1 MKNWTRRR
9 AFALTIIATMYGC
22 DGSEP
27 EETGEEAE
35 AEVELT
41 DRVAIAP
48 EALASLNLTY
58 ARAERVELAPSLEVP
73 AELMPAPDR
82 VASVGSRVA
91 GRVVSVAV
99 NTGDRVTQDQPLV
112 TMESAEAGS
121 AWADLMAA
129 RARESAAGQAMERQ
143 QRLHDSRV
151 TSARA
156 FEEAAAAFEV
166 ARAERQAAQTRLATF
181 GADATGDPPDDPAR
195 LTLVSPIAGT
205 VTARW
210 THPGDWV
217 EPSNTILEVVDLSQ
231 LWLKAA
237 VYEQEMRFVAVGQ
250 RVQVEVR
257 ALPENVF
264 EGTVDRV
271 EGTLDENTRS
281 VNVRIVLPNLD
292 RTLRPGMFATARIQ
306 ATHDHEARNLLAIPW
321 AAVQEIDGHQA
332 VFVRVGE
339 GEFELR
345 SVHTAERAGD
355 MVEILTG
362 LEEGEEVVA
371 DGSFLLKGQLLRS
384 TLAEEEH

>member
-166 ARAERQAAQTRLATF
+166 ASR
-181 GADATGDPPDDPAR
+181 ATGRPDPPCDVRGRCHGRP
-195 LTLVSPIAGT
+195 
-205 VTARW
+205 
-210 THPGDWV
+210 PG
-217 EPSNTILEVVDLSQ
+217 
-231 LWLKAA
+231 
-237 VYEQEMRFVAVGQ
+237 
-250 RVQVEVR
+250 
-257 ALPENVF
+257 
-264 EGTVDRV
+264 
-271 EGTLDENTRS
+271 
-281 VNVRIVLPNLD
+281 
-292 RTLRPGMFATARIQ
+292 RPGEAHARQ
-306 ATHDHEARNLLAIPW
+306 PDRWHSHGPLDTPRRLGRAVEHDPRGRGPQSALA
-321 AAVQEIDGHQA
+321 ESG
-332 VFVRVGE
+332 RV
-339 GEFELR
+339 
-345 SVHTAERAGD
+345 RAGD
-355 MVEILTG
+355 
-362 LEEGEEVVA
+362 A
-371 DGSFLLKGQLLRS
+371 LRRCRAAS
-384 TLAEEEH
+384 PGRSACTARECL